1 MENQK
6 TMNGFDSKVLSP
18 KLSNKPLQDTLL
30 DSAPLKPGSSKL
42 KLRQMVKKGLLL
54 SPNLNSSNHTS
65 KQHVKQALEGTLW
78 ETLSPT
84 ASSVIDGSH
93 IVTNKARNNPSPKV
107 NGKSHPKLVNKK
119 RLPLQIEVDDSKP
132 AKLSSVNY
140 KNHLSNTLNNLS
152 LANSPKNGSI
162 EMSLGAMNGGF
173 RSTKNSQTNK
183 DIFSGLFPSQPKT
196 CTNKDLQL
204 AKLKNFLAN
213 EREEDDKNLS
223 LDNITLPSPSNHT
236 SLKNIS
242 LKNLSI
248 ESNPHASVKNDISL
262 EKHHSPT
269 AQAVPAIDIKKNN
282 NHHQSQPQKLHP
294 SLKQQIKKNLIN
306 KAAFIHEWDQN
317 FGFGKDKENATF
329 DDIVNIKETEN
340 NSSPKHLGTPID
352 QKILKLT
359 PKRTKIS
366 KESIKEMPNWNK
378 RDSRETLTFAN
389 KEKRLNSRKRNNN
402 NINKAL
408 RYKAT
413 STKNLPKKEHS
424 YDTFT
429 EQTTINARRKDGLHK
444 GHSPH
449 RFNSILSHNGSSIA
463 KDQKRGF
470 DSQTF
475 VQNVTA
481 EYERSTENTFNG
493 GQDTTGH
500 TKSVSKKDGSRDES
514 IRQTVKAK
522 RLMRAK
528 SHGGGGQIEEM
539 IANLDKDEKWNK
551 INTNVAALRERIRD
565 NKPKGSF
572 GSFDLKE
579 LLYKNMHKG
588 TDTTTEALTDK
599 ICSLIIDREP
609 SPTPKKIDIIKEIP
623 LLQEKP
629 EVRVLQG
636 AQSSEAEGG
645 KLNQILVRTTKMLSD
660 YKQKERAWQQ
670 EREEL
675 LGQIEKLKVNNN
687 GK

>member
-6 TMNGFDSKVLSP
+6 IMNGFDSKVLSP
-18 KLSNKPLQDTLL
+18 KIANKPTPNSPF
-30 DSAPLKPGSSKL
+30 DSAPLKLGSSQL

-54 SPNLNSSNHTS
+54 SSNLNSSKQAS
-65 KQHVKQALEGTLW
+65 KQQAKQALEGTLW

-84 ASSVIDGSH
+84 ASSALEGSH
-93 IVTNKARNNPSPKV
+93 IVTNKAKNNPSPKL
-107 NGKSHPKLVNKK
+107 NGKSHPKLHNKK
-119 RLPLQIEVDDSKP
+119 RFPLQIEVDEPKTIKMAS
-132 AKLSSVNY
+132 ANY
-140 KNHLSNTLNNLS
+140 KAHLSNTLNNLS

-162 EMSLGAMNGGF
+162 DMTLGGMNGGF

-213 EREEDDKNLS
+213 ERDVEEDDKNLS
-223 LDNITLPSPSNHT
+223 LDDITISSPSHQT
-236 SLKNIS
+236 SIKNMS

-248 ESNPHASVKNDISL
+248 ESNHLLKHDASL
-262 EKHHSPT
+262 EKHSPT
-269 AQAVPAIDIKKNN
+269 AAQGVPAIDIHKNS
-282 NHHQSQPQKLHP
+282 QSQSQSQSQKVLHP

-317 FGFGKDKENATF
+317 FGFGKENHTL
-329 DDIVNIKETEN
+329 DDIENIKETQI
-340 NSSPKHLGTPID
+340 SSPKNIH
-352 QKILKLT
+352 KAEVLKLT
-359 PKRTKIS
+359 PKRTKVS
-366 KESIKEMPNWNK
+366 KESIKELANWNK
-378 RDSRETLTFAN
+378 RDFPREIS
-389 KEKRLNSRKRNNN
+389 KGKRLDSRKRNINN
-402 NINKAL
+402 TKAL

-413 STKNLPKKEHS
+413 STKNLPKKEFS
-424 YDTFT
+424 YDNIT

-449 RFNSILSHNGSSIA
+449 RFNSIFSHNGSSIA
-463 KDQKRGF
+463 KDQKRGGL

-539 IANLDKDEKWNK
+539 IANLERDDKWNK
-551 INTNVAALRERIRD
+551 INLQKQTNVAALRERIRD

-599 ICSLIIDREP
+599 ICSLIIDHEP
-609 SPTPKKIDIIKEIP
+609 SPTPKRADIIKELP
-623 LLQEKP
+623 LNCDKQQE
-629 EVRVLQG
+629 VHVLQG
-636 AQSSEAEGG
+636 VQSSGPENSTNGTQLG
-645 KLNQILVRTTKMLSD
+645 QILVRTTKMLTD
-660 YKQKERAWQQ
+660 YKQKEKAWQQ
-670 EREEL
+670 ERQEL
-675 LGQIEKLKVNNN
+675 LQQIEKLKN
-687 GK
+687 K

>member
-6 TMNGFDSKVLSP
+6 IMNGFDSKVLSP
-18 KLSNKPLQDTLL
+18 KITSKPTTDSPF
-30 DSAPLKPGSSKL
+30 DSAPLKLGSSKL

-54 SPNLNSSNHTS
+54 SSNLNSSKQAS
-65 KQHVKQALEGTLW
+65 KQQAKQVLEGTLW

-84 ASSVIDGSH
+84 ASSALEGSH
-93 IVTNKARNNPSPKV
+93 IVTNKARNNPSPKL
-107 NGKSHPKLVNKK
+107 NGKSHPKIVNKK
-119 RLPLQIEVDDSKP
+119 RFPLQIEVDEPKTIKMAS
-132 AKLSSVNY
+132 ANY
-140 KNHLSNTLNNLS
+140 KAHLSNTLNNLS

-162 EMSLGAMNGGF
+162 EMSLGGMNGGF

-204 AKLKNFLAN
+204 AKLKSFLAN
-213 EREEDDKNLS
+213 ERDEEEDDKNLS
-223 LDNITLPSPSNHT
+223 LDNITMSSPSHQT
-236 SLKNIS
+236 SIKNMS

-248 ESNPHASVKNDISL
+248 ESNHIL
-262 EKHHSPT
+262 EKDPQT
-269 AQAVPAIDIKKNN
+269 QGVPAIDIQKN
-282 NHHQSQPQKLHP
+282 STKVPHP

-317 FGFGKDKENATF
+317 FGFGKENQTT
-329 DDIVNIKETEN
+329 DDIENIKETQ
-340 NSSPKHLGTPID
+340 NSSPKNIH
-352 QKILKLT
+352 KAEVLKLT
-359 PKRTKIS
+359 PKRTKVS
-366 KESIKEMPNWNK
+366 KESIKEMPHWNK
-378 RDSRETLTFAN
+378 RDFSREMST
-389 KEKRLNSRKRNNN
+389 KEKRLNSRKRNVNN
-402 NINKAL
+402 TKAL

-413 STKNLPKKEHS
+413 STKTLPKKDFS
-424 YDTFT
+424 YDNLT

-449 RFNSILSHNGSSIA
+449 RFNSIFSHNGSSIA
-463 KDQKRGF
+463 KDQKRGGL

-528 SHGGGGQIEEM
+528 SHGGGQIEEM
-539 IANLDKDEKWNK
+539 IANLERDDKWNK
-551 INTNVAALRERIRD
+551 INLQKQSNVAALRERIRD

-599 ICSLIIDREP
+599 ICSLIIDHEP
-609 SPTPKKIDIIKEIP
+609 SPTPKRADIIKELP
-623 LLQEKP
+623 LNCDKQQE
-629 EVRVLQG
+629 VHVLQG
-636 AQSSEAEGG
+636 VQSSGPENSMNGTQ
-645 KLNQILVRTTKMLSD
+645 LNQILVRTTKMLSD
-660 YKQKERAWQQ
+660 YKQKEKAWQQ
-670 EREEL
+670 ERQEL
-675 LGQIEKLKVNNN
+675 LQQIEKLKN
-687 GK
+687 K